1 MQKGT
6 LSKTFPTC
14 ALLTFILTSSGPAKA
29 EDYLGI
35 YGGFQFSVKG
45 TELSAQEDL
54 NYTGAIPNR
63 HAATGSDLDLK
74 SSATLGLRAG
84 YFFDSIPNLGIET
97 EGQYSR
103 PDFKR
108 QDVTI
113 TLINTSIG
121 GFSSFT
127 EDQLEADFHMLMGGI
142 NLIYRF
148 NQFGT
153 FKPYI
158 GGGPA
163 VFGLFIR
170 GSGDSCRI
178 IAPAALTRGFCEG
191 GKMDSNGVGYG
202 FNAKAG
208 VEIPFTENW
217 SLDAEYKYSFAK
229 FDVDWFRSFSDIEI
243 DYQAHNLTA
252 GLRYK
257 F

>member
-1 MQKGT
+1 M
-6 LSKTFPTC
+6 
-14 ALLTFILTSSGPAKA
+14 SGVTAKA
-29 EDYLGI
+29 EDYFAI
-35 YGGFQFSVKG
+35 YGGIQFG
-45 TELSAQEDL
+45 TEGTDMTAQEDL
-54 NYTGAIPNR
+54 NYTGAFSNKHP
-63 HAATGSDLDLK
+63 ATGSDIDLK
-74 SSATLGLRAG
+74 DSATLGLRG
-84 YFFDSIPNLGIET
+84 GHFFDAMPNFGIEFDV
-97 EGQYSR
+97 QYSR

-113 TLINTSIG
+113 TLQDTSIG
-121 GFSSFT
+121 GHSAFT

-148 NQFGT
+148 NQFGN

-178 IAPAALTRGFCEG
+178 IAPAALTRGFCDG
-191 GKMDSNGVGYG
+191 GEMASKGVGYG

-208 VEIPFTENW
+208 VEIPFAENW

-229 FDVDWFRSFSDIEI
+229 FDVDWFRSFSDIEV
-243 DYQAHNLTA
+243 DYQAHNVTA